1 MKRDSLI
8 YKIKEGIQDMCYI
21 WATETKNI
29 FKDEGVVIFCV
40 FVPLIYPILY
50 SWIYNNETVREV
62 PVAVVDMSNSS
73 KSREFIRDYDAT
85 SEVKIMYHCN
95 SIDEAKDLIGKQAVR
110 GVVFIPQDFE
120 KKLARGEQTSVSV
133 YCDMSIMLY
142 YKAIYQSITG
152 VVGDMN
158 SKIQIT
164 RSNDF
169 TDRDDE
175 ITTKPLDFDEVSIF
189 NSSAGYADFLI
200 PAVLILILHQTLLL
214 GIGLAAGTAR
224 EENRYSDLVPIT
236 HHYNGLF
243 RIVLGK
249 SLCSFLIYA
258 VLSAYILVLVP
269 RMFGFVHIAQVGRL
283 YAFIVPFLLATIFF
297 GMMLSCLVR
306 YRENVIL
313 LVVFTSVPFLFM
325 SGVPWPQTNMPGV
338 WQAVACLF
346 PSTFGIRGF
355 VRMNTM
361 GATLSDVSVEYQ
373 ALWIQTLAYFLVT
386 CTVYH
391 YQIRLS
397 RTHALE
403 RLAYLK
409 ERRKV
414 KDEHDSQDS

>member
-85 SEVKIMYHCN
+85 PEVKINYRCN